1 MLLWQLELR
10 HTLCVFSSSIPD
22 PIGPAAPLQSQ
33 GWGPR
38 DSVFKARASRTSFLE
53 QLIALFPCSFTL
65 SPTLVSRERG
75 EGVEGRPACR

>member
-53 QLIALFPCSFTL
+53 QLIALLPLLLHPLPNLGF
-65 SPTLVSRERG
+65 
-75 EGVEGRPACR
+75 